1 MKREKLNWFD
11 NVNQGNKENTRSNY
25 SYSKPESRKQSG
37 QLKMG
42 KSFACRIQIGHSNLL
57 FL

>member
-11 NVNQGNKENTRSNY
+11 NVNQGNKENTRGKYPN
-25 SYSKPESRKQSG
+25 SKPESRKQSG

-42 KSFACRIQIGHSNLL
+42 KRFV
-57 FL
+57 